1 MGLFTKKEPCAI
13 CGGKVKG
20 LLPWKIEGQY
30 VCDSCHGVVD
40 VQKDKEDMTMEQFR
54 QYRAF
59 REENQALKDQFTIS
73 QKVDFGAFD
82 TKLVFDFDHRLFCM
96 DQHLGKTVFRGGEI
110 KSFVI
115 QEDGAPIFE
124 GGPQGLVR
132 YESIVPERL
141 TMMAPQLN
149 QILMQKQLEDQ
160 LNVGRDPDHRPAPR
174 FYDIPEPFKKFQVS
188 IYVDHP
194 YWSLLE
200 CDRSGPTFDNDYP
213 DVNDY
218 MNRYQEGYWLME
230 NLAQCLMTVAF
241 PDAPAEGAQQGAQQE
256 TQPAA
261 AAVPAQD
268 AVSQLKQYKQLLDD
282 GVITQ
287 ADFDAKKKQLMGL

>member
-59 REENQALKDQFTIS
+59 REKNQALKDQFTIS

-110 KSFVI
+110 RSFVI

-261 AAVPAQD
+261 AAAPAQD

>member
-59 REENQALKDQFTIS
+59 REENQALKDQFAIS

-96 DQHLGKTVFRGGEI
+96 DQHLGKTVFRGREI

-261 AAVPAQD
+261 AAAPAQD

>member
-124 GGPQGLVR
+124 GGPQGLAR

-261 AAVPAQD
+261 AAAPAQD

>member
-96 DQHLGKTVFRGGEI
+96 DQHLAKTVFRGGEI
-110 KSFVI
+110 RSFVI

-124 GGPQGLVR
+124 GGPQGLAR
-132 YESIVPERL
+132 YESVVPGHL

-241 PDAPAEGAQQGAQQE
+241 PDAPAEGAQKGAQQE

-261 AAVPAQD
+261 AAAPAQD

>member
-1 MGLFTKKEPCAI
+1 MGLFTKKDPCAI

-261 AAVPAQD
+261 AAAPAQD

>member
-261 AAVPAQD
+261 AAASAQD

>member
-96 DQHLGKTVFRGGEI
+96 DQHLAKTVFRGGEI
-110 KSFVI
+110 RSFVI

-124 GGPQGLVR
+124 GGPQGLAR
-132 YESIVPERL
+132 YESVVPGHL

-261 AAVPAQD
+261 AAAPAQD

>member
-110 KSFVI
+110 RSFVI

-261 AAVPAQD
+261 AAAPAQD

>member
-124 GGPQGLVR
+124 GGPQGLAR
-132 YESIVPERL
+132 YESVVPGHL

-261 AAVPAQD
+261 AAAPAQD

>member
-110 KSFVI
+110 RSFVI

-124 GGPQGLVR
+124 GGPQGLAR
-132 YESIVPERL
+132 YESVVPGHL

-261 AAVPAQD
+261 AAAPAQD

>member
-110 KSFVI
+110 RSFVI

-132 YESIVPERL
+132 YESVVPGHL

-160 LNVGRDPDHRPAPR
+160 LNVGRDPEHRPAPR

-230 NLAQCLMTVAF
+230 NLAQCLMAVAF
-241 PDAPAEGAQQGAQQE
+241 PDVPAEGAQQE
-256 TQPAA
+256 EQPAA
-261 AAVPAQD
+261 AAAPAQD
-268 AVSQLKQYKQLLDD
+268 AVTQLKQYKQLLDD

>member
-1 MGLFTKKEPCAI
+1 MGLFDKRPPCAI

-188 IYVDHP
+188 IYLDHP

-261 AAVPAQD
+261 AAAPAQD

>member
-110 KSFVI
+110 RSFVI

-132 YESIVPERL
+132 YESVVPGHL

-230 NLAQCLMTVAF
+230 NLAQCLMAVAF
-241 PDAPAEGAQQGAQQE
+241 PDVPAEGAQQE
-256 TQPAA
+256 EQPAA
-261 AAVPAQD
+261 AAAPAQD
-268 AVSQLKQYKQLLDD
+268 AVTQLKQYKQLLDD

>member
-230 NLAQCLMTVAF
+230 NLAQCLMAVAF
-241 PDAPAEGAQQGAQQE
+241 PDAPAEGAQQE
-256 TQPAA
+256 EQPAA
-261 AAVPAQD
+261 AAAPAQD
-268 AVSQLKQYKQLLDD
+268 AVTQLKQYKQLLDD

>member
-110 KSFVI
+110 RSFVI

-230 NLAQCLMTVAF
+230 NLAQCLMAVAF
-241 PDAPAEGAQQGAQQE
+241 PDAPAEGAQQE
-256 TQPAA
+256 EQPAA
-261 AAVPAQD
+261 AAAPAQD
-268 AVSQLKQYKQLLDD
+268 AVTQLKQYKQLLDD

>member
-40 VQKDKEDMTMEQFR
+40 VQKDKENMTMEQFR

-110 KSFVI
+110 RSFVI

-132 YESIVPERL
+132 YESVVPGHL

-261 AAVPAQD
+261 AAAPAQD

>member
-96 DQHLGKTVFRGGEI
+96 DQHLAKTVFRGGEI
-110 KSFVI
+110 RSFVI

-124 GGPQGLVR
+124 GGPQGLAR
-132 YESIVPERL
+132 YESVVPGHL

-160 LNVGRDPDHRPAPR
+160 LNVGRDPEHRPAPR

-230 NLAQCLMTVAF
+230 NLAQCLMMVAF
-241 PDAPAEGAQQGAQQE
+241 PDAPAEGAQQE
-256 TQPAA
+256 EQPAA
-261 AAVPAQD
+261 AAAPAQD
-268 AVSQLKQYKQLLDD
+268 AVTQLKQYKQLLDD

>member
-40 VQKDKEDMTMEQFR
+40 VQKDKADMTMEQFR

-261 AAVPAQD
+261 AAAPAQD

>member
-261 AAVPAQD
+261 AAAPAQD

-287 ADFDAKKKQLMGL
+287 ADFEAKKKQLMGL

>member
-40 VQKDKEDMTMEQFR
+40 VQKDKADMTMEQFR

-132 YESIVPERL
+132 YESVVPERL

-149 QILMQKQLEDQ
+149 QILMQKQMEDH
-160 LNVGRDPDHRPAPR
+160 LNMGRDPEHRPAPR

-188 IYVDHP
+188 IYVEHP

-218 MNRYQEGYWLME
+218 MTRYQEGYWLME

-241 PDAPAEGAQQGAQQE
+241 PDAPAEGAQQEA
-256 TQPAA
+256 QPAA
-261 AAVPAQD
+261 AAEAPAQD
-268 AVSQLKQYKQLLDD
+268 AVSQLKQYKQLLDE

>member
-132 YESIVPERL
+132 YESVVPGHL

-261 AAVPAQD
+261 AAPAQD

>member
-59 REENQALKDQFTIS
+59 REENQELKAQFTIS
-73 QKVDFGAFD
+73 QKIDFGAFD

-96 DQHLGKTVFRGGEI
+96 DQHLAKTVFRGGEI
-110 KSFVI
+110 RSFVI

-124 GGPQGLVR
+124 GGPQGLAR
-132 YESIVPERL
+132 YESVVPGHL

-160 LNVGRDPDHRPAPR
+160 LNVGRDPEHRPAPR

-230 NLAQCLMTVAF
+230 NLAQCLMAVAF
-241 PDAPAEGAQQGAQQE
+241 PDAPAEGAQQE
-256 TQPAA
+256 EQPAA
-261 AAVPAQD
+261 AAAPAQD
-268 AVSQLKQYKQLLDD
+268 AVTQLKQYKQLLDD

>member
-132 YESIVPERL
+132 YESVVPGHL

-261 AAVPAQD
+261 AAAPAQD

>member
-124 GGPQGLVR
+124 GGPQGLAR
-132 YESIVPERL
+132 YESVVPGHL

-160 LNVGRDPDHRPAPR
+160 LNVGRDPEHRPAPR

-241 PDAPAEGAQQGAQQE
+241 PDAPAEDAQQGAQQE

-261 AAVPAQD
+261 AAAPAQD

>member
-141 TMMAPQLN
+141 AMMAPQLN

-261 AAVPAQD
+261 AAAPAQD

>member
-59 REENQALKDQFTIS
+59 REENQALKDQFAIS

-261 AAVPAQD
+261 AAAPAQD

>member
-188 IYVDHP
+188 IYVNHP

-261 AAVPAQD
+261 AAAPAQD